1 MELQMKREESETNFG
16 SELDLNQISE
26 LAKHNAEQMKSL
38 IEQLMGSTDDSM
50 LDILQTL
57 SQILQQY

>member
-26 LAKHNAEQMKSL
+26 LAKHNADQMKSL
-38 IEQLMGSTDDSM
+38 IEQLMGSSEDSM
-50 LDILQTL
+50 LDNLQTL
-57 SQILQQY
+57 S